1 MPYRLSYQA
10 ISVGAGHFEKREK
23 REKSSDQ
30 ARNVELLPGYITGGF
45 RLQLTKIVDCTTDF
59 VFHSI
64 SEYYCVSLEASL
76 QVSVPNRCI
85 NIVERLELTPLL
97 RERVVNSSVNVPTTP
112 VSSPSPEGGDIILL

>member
-45 RLQLTKIVDCTTDF
+45 RLQLTKIVDCTTDLCSI
-59 VFHSI
+59 VFQSI
-64 SEYYCVSLEASL
+64 IAFLWKPPYNSQFQIDAS
-76 QVSVPNRCI
+76 
-85 NIVERLELTPLL
+85 T
-97 RERVVNSSVNVPTTP
+97 SSKDLN
-112 VSSPSPEGGDIILL
+112 